1 MTIRQSI
8 RLLLPLAAILGLLAA
23 ACGSDPTATPR
34 PTPTS
39 APVAT
44 PTPAPTATP
53 VPTLAPG
60 VTPPPPAPTPTPTV
74 DTQAI
79 FEAEWAELVAA
90 AQEEGELVL
99 NLGGG
104 AGRVFQNHLDAFQEK
119 FELELVVG
127 RGRATDQF
135 DRILAERGNG
145 IFAVDVGH
153 SGATSLNLR
162 LIPAGVIAPL
172 KPLLFEP
179 TVIDESLWLN
189 GRHYYADIEQELV
202 FLFSGDSADDR
213 LPSWYNSD
221 EVPEDLLPTSPFD
234 LFEKP
239 EWKGKL
245 TMMPPT
251 TVGAGGNWFSLY
263 VHPDFGP
270 EWVERFIR
278 EMEVFFTE
286 DNRTQIDGLAKGK
299 FWGTMGGTGAQDPA
313 DLQEQGLPIER
324 GPFVTTAESIRATS
338 SANSV
343 YIFDQAPHPNA
354 AKLYVNWFL
363 SKEGQQLY
371 QNDEINPGLDPSLRE
386 DLEPGTTRPAH
397 IRIPGNTYELT
408 LWAPENVAKNLEA
421 TEFASRIY
429 REVYE

>member
-90 AQEEGELVL
+90 AEEEGELVMI
-99 NLGGG
+99 LGGG

-119 FELELVVG
+119 FDIELTVG

-145 IFAVDVGH
+145 IFAVDIGH

-162 LIPAGVIAPL
+162 LIPAGAIAPL

-189 GRHYYADIEQELV
+189 GRHYYADANQELV
-202 FLFSGDSADDR
+202 LLFSGDSADDR
-213 LPSWYNSD
+213 LPSWYNT
-221 EVPEDLLPTSPFD
+221 EAVAPEDLPTSPQHFLD
-234 LFEKP
+234 MEQ
-239 EWKGKL
+239 WNGKL

-251 TVGAGGNWFSLY
+251 IVGTGGNWFSLY

-278 EMEVFFTE
+278 EKDVFFTA
-286 DNRTQIDGLAKGK
+286 DNRLQIDGLAKGK
-299 FWGTMGGTGAQDPA
+299 FWGTMGGTGAQDPEE
-313 DLQEQGLPIER
+313 LQEQGLPIAQ

-343 YIFDQAPHPNA
+343 YVFDQAPNPNA

-363 SKEGQQLY
+363 SKEGQQIF
-371 QNDEINPGLDPSLRE
+371 QNDEINPGQDPSLRE

-408 LWAPENVAKNLEA
+408 LWAPENVAKNQEA
-421 TEFASRIY
+421 IDFAAAIY